1 MIPRVEM
8 HQTASVM
15 MGDRIVKCI
24 STLPND
30 NKGGTHQTESTRN
43 CELNSQGEIANID
56 ECNGIFMYMHKSHE
70 LNCELNYCIENAC
83 CYMINDLNKKSM
95 QN

>member
-1 MIPRVEM
+1 MIPRVGM
-8 HQTASVM
+8 HQTAFVL

-30 NKGGTHQTESTRN
+30 NKGGIHQTESAIN

-56 ECNGIFMYMHKSHE
+56 ECNGIFMNMLKYHE
-70 LNCELNYCIENAC
+70 LIV
-83 CYMINDLNKKSM
+83 K
-95 QN
+95 